1 MTSSRRKF
9 YGRHHDLVKPYY
21 GGLSGICHRLQ
32 WIYPV
37 CDMHNPIIRSLL
49 MTYLI
54 IGFLRCV
61 ARPVSL
67 MGLHVFFRSDHLSSS
82 TSFNKFNG
90 VRVVK
95 PLVFCASYIKKL
107 IARTGQERND
117 KGDDF
122 HSPIVNFPF
131 IYLATF
137 QQYLHIYGKA
147 EYYKKN
153 RIKKR
158 EMVGTSATDLPPPPQ
173 MCTCFMLCRWTRMW
187 WNKLLELSKKVVVQ
201 IHNCVPLVPP
211 PATTSLIILWWK
223 KIRCDKNRFCCMLH
237 HTMDVTRFVHF
248 YLFKIKIKITV

>member
-21 GGLSGICHRLQ
+21 GGLSGLCHRLQ

-153 RIKKR
+153 RIKK
-158 EMVGTSATDLPPPPQ
+158 G
-173 MCTCFMLCRWTRMW
+173 RW
-187 WNKLLELSKKVVVQ
+187 LGPHQQ
-201 IHNCVPLVPP
+201 IYHHHHKCVPVSCQDLTFQSHMPFLGP
-211 PATTSLIILWWK
+211 L
-223 KIRCDKNRFCCMLH
+223 
-237 HTMDVTRFVHF
+237 
-248 YLFKIKIKITV
+248 Y